1 MSQWVMATK
10 VAGRE
15 LLVFLKH
22 ARPGA
27 AKTRLVPALGAA
39 HAAEL
44 YRTLAEAVLE
54 ATVPRPG
61 EYERQVFY
69 DPPEA
74 AEAMRSWLPGM
85 RLIRQGAGDL
95 GARMEAAF
103 SRSFRRGARRVALI
117 GTDTPGLTREIVIA
131 ALDALDDVDVVLGPA
146 EDGGYYLLALRRP
159 HPELFAGVVW
169 STAAVLEGTRVRAAA
184 AGLSVR
190 ELERHRDVDTL
201 EDLRAEWPRLR
212 GLLAGRPSLLEQAER
227 ALGTRGSRRPA
238 AG

>member
-1 MSQWVMATK
+1 MSQWVAATK
-10 VAGRE
+10 VTGRE

-22 ARPGA
+22 ARPGVV
-27 AKTRLVPALGAA
+27 KTRLVPALGAA

-44 YRTLAEAVLE
+44 YRALAEAVLE

-85 RLIRQGAGDL
+85 RLIPQGGGDL

-117 GTDTPGLTREIVIA
+117 GTDTPGAPRGARRRDPGPRARQPKPPIA
-131 ALDALDDVDVVLGPA
+131 A
-146 EDGGYYLLALRRP
+146 GGADRTWRSARG
-159 HPELFAGVVW
+159 AG
-169 STAAVLEGTRVRAAA
+169 RRAARP
-184 AGLSVR
+184 G
-190 ELERHRDVDTL
+190 
-201 EDLRAEWPRLR
+201 
-212 GLLAGRPSLLEQAER
+212 GRPR
-227 ALGTRGSRRPA
+227 AA
-238 AG
+238 